1 MSLSLSSLRS
11 HFFKH
16 LELYNRASS
25 SFSFHRRSHRRF
37 FVSPPV
43 DAGQLQQQRPKL
55 VTTAANYSTVP
66 LNNGL
71 TSPYLSVQI
80 CCPKHLSVSS
90 CLFLPSLSLC
100 WLRLCDLCCLEVDF
114 WMVGCAVGV
123 SFVFWS
129 EFCYH

>member
-1 MSLSLSSLRS
+1 MSLTLSSLRS

-16 LELYNRASS
+16 LEFYNRASS

-43 DAGQLQQQRPKL
+43 EAGQLQQQPSKL
-55 VTTAANYSTVP
+55 FTTAVNYSTLP
-66 LNNGL
+66 LNNSL

-90 CLFLPSLSLC
+90 CLFLPSC
-100 WLRLCDLCCLEVDF
+100 GCVCVIPICLEVDF
-114 WMVGCAVGV
+114 WMVVLVGCAVGV
-123 SFVFWS
+123 SDVFWS
-129 EFCYH
+129 EFYYH